1 MFVRFFQ
8 RLFLIMSEFD
18 DIRPY
23 NDDEVRPTL
32 LRLLDDEEFLD
43 AIVRLK
49 FPWLSRL
56 VVPLVRPVARAG
68 LRKELVGVATI
79 TDFQAKIERYMQQN
93 IESTTTSLSFSG
105 LEHLNAGKA
114 YLFVSNHRDIAM
126 DPAFV
131 NWALFK
137 NGFQTLRVAIG
148 DNLLTKPFASD
159 LMRLNKC
166 FIVNRSATAPREK
179 LKAAKLLS
187 SYIHHSLKV
196 DNANIWIAQREGR
209 AKDSR
214 DITNP
219 AIVSMLALNKPK
231 VDDFGEY
238 IQSLNIVPVSISYE
252 YDPCDQAK
260 ARELTILAEHGRYE
274 KAEHEDV
281 KSIALGISGQKG
293 GVHVAFGEPLGKQFT
308 SVEAVAAE
316 LNRQIAANYVL
327 HPSNCIAYSIVYGEQ
342 PIVAVGAA
350 QKTYLQA
357 DYALAQSEFENRLR
371 SCSTP
376 WRERFLSIYANPV
389 VAKLPPSSTSA
400 DPCDAE

>member
-1 MFVRFFQ
+1 
-8 RLFLIMSEFD
+8 MSEFD

-32 LRLLDDEEFLD
+32 LRLFDDKEFLD

-49 FPWLSRL
+49 FPLLSRL
-56 VVPLVRPVARAG
+56 AAPLARPIARAT
-68 LRKELVGVATI
+68 LRKELAGVLTI
-79 TDFQAKIERYMQQN
+79 ADFQAKIERYMQQN

-105 LEHLNAGKA
+105 LEHLKADKA
-114 YLFVSNHRDIAM
+114 YLFISNHRDIAM

-137 NGFQTLRVAIG
+137 GGFQTLRVAIG
-148 DNLLTKPFASD
+148 DNLLTKPFAGD

-187 SYIHHSLKV
+187 SYIHHSLCI

-219 AIVSMLALNKPK
+219 AIVSMLVLNKPK
-231 VDDFGEY
+231 GDDFGEY
-238 IQSLNIVPVSISYE
+238 IKNLNIVPVSISYE

-260 ARELTILAEHGRYE
+260 ARELTMRAENGHYE
-274 KAEHEDV
+274 KTEHEDV
-281 KSIALGISGQKG
+281 NSIALGIAGQKG
-293 GVHVAFGEPLGKQFT
+293 GVHVAFGAPLGAQFA

-316 LNRQIAANYVL
+316 LNRQIASNYML
-327 HPSNCIAYSIVYGEQ
+327 HSSNCIAYTIVTGEQ
-342 PIVAVGAA
+342 PKVTLGAQ
-350 QKTYLQA
+350 QKPYAQA
-357 DYALAQSEFENRLR
+357 DYLAHKTDFDNRLR
-371 SCSTP
+371 HCPAP
-376 WRERFLSIYANPV
+376 WRERFISIYANPV
-389 VAKLPPSSTSA
+389 VAKLAHQAAYT
-400 DPCDAE
+400 DAHNAE